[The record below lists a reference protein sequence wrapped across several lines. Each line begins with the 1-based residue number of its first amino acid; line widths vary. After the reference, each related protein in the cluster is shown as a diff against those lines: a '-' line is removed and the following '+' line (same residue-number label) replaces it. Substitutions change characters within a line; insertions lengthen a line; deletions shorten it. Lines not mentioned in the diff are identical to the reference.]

1 MLGGFFKTENLKP
14 GPGELRSAGQKR
26 TLKNKFLI
34 VDRVIPKKTWTT
46 KRLMTIGG
54 ISALVLL
61 IAGSFYFTS
70 GKSKLNVDTERIT
83 ISDITKGP
91 FQESIPE
98 NGTVMPLI
106 TYYLVT
112 PDGGRV
118 EQKYVEDGAILK
130 EGDPILRLSNTDLEL
145 NLSNQMTN
153 VSSMLAQTQLSRVNA
168 DQNTVNKL
176 TQMADVESQ
185 YREAE
190 RIYNLDKK
198 LYAQKVIGSQEYKQA
213 ENNYNYYLQ
222 KRQLAQTILKQDTIS
237 RAQQEKQDQES
248 YQRAQNTMQI
258 LQKKVGGL
266 IIRAPHDGQLTS
278 LDAEI
283 GQSKT
288 PGTSIG
294 QLDVLDGFKVR
305 LSDVDEHYLARVI
318 TGLTGTFNF
327 SGKDYKLKIIKV
339 YPQIANGRFQ
349 VDMTFVGDVPKG
361 IRKGQTLQITLALS
375 DETTAI
381 LVPKGGFYQ
390 QTGGNWIF
398 KLSEDGKTAFR
409 QEITLGRMNTDYYEV
424 LSGLKPGDKVVTSS
438 YENYGTMQVLV
449 LKK

>member
-1 MLGGFFKTENLKP
+1 
-14 GPGELRSAGQKR
+14 
-26 TLKNKFLI
+26 

-98 NGTVMPLI
+98 NGTVLPLTTI
-106 TYYLVT
+106 YLVT

-118 EQKYVEDGAILK
+118 EEKYVEDGTVLK
-130 EGDPILRLSNTDLEL
+130 KGDPILRLSNTDLEL
-145 NLSNQMTN
+145 NLSNQMTS

-185 YREAE
+185 YKEAE
-190 RIYNLDKK
+190 RIYDLDKK
-198 LYAQKVIGSQEYKQA
+198 LYSQKVIGSQEYKQA

-222 KRQLAQTILKQDTIS
+222 KRQLAQTILKQDTVS

-248 YQRAQNTMQI
+248 FQRAQNTMQI
-258 LQKKVGGL
+258 LQKKVAGL
-266 IIRAPHDGQLTS
+266 IIRAPLDGQLTS
-278 LDAEI
+278 LVAEI
-283 GQSKT
+283 GQSET
-288 PGTSIG
+288 AGASIG

-318 TGLTGTFNF
+318 PGLTGTFNF
-327 SGKDYKLKIIKV
+327 AAKDYKLKIIKV

-349 VDMTFVGDVPKG
+349 VDMAFVGEVPKG
-361 IRKGQTLQITLALS
+361 LRKGQTLQITLALS

-381 LVPKGGFYQ
+381 LVPKGGFFQ

-398 KLSEDGKTAFR
+398 KVSEDGKTAYR

-424 LSGLKPGDKVVTSS
+424 LAGLKPGDKVVTSS
-438 YENYGTMQVLV
+438 YENYGTMQELV

>member
-1 MLGGFFKTENLKP
+1 M
-14 GPGELRSAGQKR
+14 
-26 TLKNKFLI
+26 
-34 VDRVIPKKTWTT
+34 DRVIPKKRWTT

-91 FQESIPE
+91 FQESIPQ
-98 NGTVMPLI
+98 NGTVLPHTTI
-106 TYYLVT
+106 YLVT

-130 EGDPILRLSNTDLEL
+130 KGDPILRLSNTDLEL

-185 YREAE
+185 YKEAE

-222 KRQLAQTILKQDTIS
+222 KRQLAQTILKQDTVS

-248 YQRAQNTMQI
+248 YQRAQNTLVI

-266 IIRAPHDGQLTS
+266 IIRAPQDGQLTS

-288 PGTSIG
+288 PGAPIG
-294 QLDVLDGFKVR
+294 QLDVLDGYKVR
-305 LSDVDEHYLARVI
+305 LSDIDEHYLSRVV
-318 TGLTGTFNF
+318 TGLTGTFTYGNDN
-327 SGKDYKLKIIKV
+327 KIYKLRIYKL
-339 YPQIANGRFQ
+339 YPQITNARFQ
-349 VDMTFVGDVPKG
+349 VDMEFVGD
-361 IRKGQTLQITLALS
+361 
-375 DETTAI
+375 
-381 LVPKGGFYQ
+381 VPKGGFYQ

-398 KLSEDGKTAFR
+398 KLSEDGKTAYR
-409 QEITLGRMNTDYYEV
+409 QEITLGRQNTDYYEV

-438 YENYGTMQVLV
+438 YENYGNMQELV

>member
-1 MLGGFFKTENLKP
+1 MTRTNRRFAGPKNGQLK
-14 GPGELRSAGQKR
+14 KI
-26 TLKNKFLI
+26 FI

-83 ISDITKGP
+83 ISEITKGP

-130 EGDPILRLSNTDLEL
+130 KGDPILRLSNTDLEL
-145 NLSNQMTN
+145 NLSNQMTS
-153 VSSMLAQTQLSRVNA
+153 VSSMLAQIQFSKVNA
-168 DQNTVNKL
+168 DQNTVSKL
-176 TQMADVESQ
+176 NQMADVESQ
-185 YREAE
+185 FKEAE

-222 KRQLAQTILKQDTIS
+222 KKELTKTILKQDTIS
-237 RAQQEKQDQES
+237 RSQQEKQDQES
-248 YQRAQNTMQI
+248 YQRAQNTMVI

-266 IIRAPHDGQLTS
+266 IIRAPQDGQLTS

-327 SGKDYKLKIIKV
+327 TGKDYKLKIIKV

-349 VDMTFVGDVPKG
+349 VDMAFVGEVPKG

-381 LVPKGGFYQ
+381 LVPKGGFFQ

-398 KLSEDGKTAFR
+398 KLSEDGKTAYR

-424 LSGLKPGDKVVTSS
+424 LAGLKPGDKVVTSS
-438 YENYGTMQVLV
+438 YENYGTMQELV

>member
-1 MLGGFFKTENLKP
+1 
-14 GPGELRSAGQKR
+14 
-26 TLKNKFLI
+26 
-34 VDRVIPKKTWTT
+34 
-46 KRLMTIGG
+46 MTIGG

-91 FQESIPE
+91 FQESIPQ
-98 NGTVMPLI
+98 NGTVLPLTTI
-106 TYYLVT
+106 YLVT

-118 EQKYVEDGAILK
+118 EEKYVEDGTVLK
-130 EGDPILRLSNTDLEL
+130 KGDPIMRLSNTDLEL

-185 YREAE
+185 YKEAE

-198 LYAQKVIGSQEYKQA
+198 LYAQKVIGSQEFQQA

-222 KRQLAQTILKQDTIS
+222 KRQLTQTILKQDTVS
-237 RAQQEKQDQES
+237 RSQQEKQDQES
-248 YQRAQNTMQI
+248 YQRAQNTLVI

-266 IIRAPHDGQLTS
+266 IIRAPLDGQLTS

-288 PGTSIG
+288 PGSPIG
-294 QLDVLDGFKVR
+294 QLDVMDGFKVR

-318 TGLTGTFNF
+318 PGLTGTFSFADPN
-327 SGKDYKLKIIKV
+327 KIYKLKIIKV

-349 VDMTFVGDVPKG
+349 VDMSFVGEVPKG

-398 KLSEDGKTAFR
+398 KVSEDGKTAYR
-409 QEITLGRMNTDYYEV
+409 QEITLGRQNTDYYEV

-438 YENYGTMQVLV
+438 YENYGNMQELV